1 MKRYCALFLAVLS
14 LFTWAT
20 AAHADPIGS
29 IVVFGDSL
37 SDVGNTYT
45 AAGIP
50 PAPYYQGHYSNGP
63 IWIEQLASKLGVAA
77 PTASLLGGTD
87 YAFGGAETG
96 TGLSP
101 KGVPNMLTQVGQ
113 YLSSSTPKSSQLFIL
128 WGGANNFFDGQ
139 TNPKTPVLDIGH
151 AITELAAAGAKN
163 FLVPNYPDLSLTPYG
178 RSTSPA
184 MQAGLAALTQGYNQA
199 LRAELSMLNATL
211 GINIRQLDN
220 YSLFQTMMANTGTFG
235 FTNVT
240 SSAVGDFNL
249 SGSGYLFWDDVHPT
263 TAGHGY
269 IADAAYAAITPE
281 PTSLAL
287 LATGGLGLVLAR
299 YRRRRAFRRA
309 AEFIPAVGSAGI
321 NPAARP
327 RVVSGVLQAALVPLL
342 AVALMHAPAAVRAQ
356 ASGEQYTSTT
366 ASPLIPDPDTFPAT
380 PPAAATP
387 APQAPQSAAAPE
399 PWRLFQEIKLDAT
412 WLPSSGKD
420 QLSMADLEFT
430 TILNIPTAD
439 GWAPLLITPYAA
451 SRDWMVPHTTGIH
464 LYDLNTEFAWR
475 PRLAQWLFAD
485 LAVTPGLYTDFKDVT
500 ADSFKMRGRGLAIVA
515 ISPQLQFVGGFMYVN
530 RNKIKLL
537 PAGGVI
543 WNPSDDFRCFLVFP
557 QPKISYRLATLGD
570 AQFWGY
576 LAGEFGG
583 GRWEVEGANGTT
595 AFSLDYTDLRA
606 LLGVECASGPRLKE
620 HVEVGYVFARR
631 LNIASSLPD
640 FKLQPTVMLRAGV
653 RF

>member
-1 MKRYCALFLAVLS
+1 MKRYCALFLTVLS

-29 IVVFGDSL
+29 VVVFGDSL

-63 IWIEQLASKLGVAA
+63 IWVEQFASKLGIAA
-77 PTASLLGGTD
+77 PTPSLLGGTD

-113 YLSSSTPKSSQLFIL
+113 YLSASTPKSSQLFIL

-139 TNPKTPVLDIGH
+139 TNPKVPVMDIGH

-163 FLVPNYPDLSLTPYG
+163 FLVPNYSNLALTPFG
-178 RSTSPA
+178 RSSSPA
-184 MQAGLAALTQGYNQA
+184 MQQGLAALSLGYNQA
-199 LRAELSMLNATL
+199 LKAELSMLQGTL
-211 GINIRQLDN
+211 GIHITQLN
-220 YSLFQTMMANTGTFG
+220 TYGLFQTMIGNPGAYG

-249 SGSGYLFWDDVHPT
+249 SATGYLFWDDVHPT
-263 TAGHGY
+263 TAGHRF
-269 IADAAYAAITPE
+269 IADAAFAAIAPE

-287 LATGGLGLVLAR
+287 LATGGLGLVVAGC
-299 YRRRRAFRRA
+299 RRRLTRRKRRA
-309 AEFIPAVGSAGI
+309 ALALLLSL
-321 NPAARP
+321 
-327 RVVSGVLQAALVPLL
+327 VVLK
-342 AVALMHAPAAVRAQ
+342 APIAAQ
-356 ASGEQYTSTT
+356 AQADGEQYISAT
-366 ASPLIPDPDTFPAT
+366 ASPMIPDPDTYPAA
-380 PPAAATP
+380 PPAAGTP
-387 APQAPQSAAAPE
+387 APEASQPTAAPDT
-399 PWRLFQEIKLDAT
+399 WRLFQESKLDAT
-412 WLPSSGKD
+412 WLPSGGKD
-420 QLSMADLEFT
+420 HLSMADREIT
-430 TILNIPTAD
+430 TILNIPVAD

-451 SRDWMVPHTTGIH
+451 AHDWMVPHADGLH

-485 LAVTPGLYTDFKDVT
+485 LAVTPGLYTDFKDVNEN
-500 ADSFKMRGRGLAIVA
+500 SFQMRGRGLAIVA
-515 ISPQLQFVGGFMYVN
+515 FSPQLQFVGGFMYVN

-557 QPKISYRLATLGD
+557 QPKVSYRLVTLG
-570 AQFWGY
+570 GTPSS
-576 LAGEFGG
+576 
-583 GRWEVEGANGTT
+583 GATW
-595 AFSLDYTDLRA
+595 
-606 LLGVECASGPRLKE
+606 P
-620 HVEVGYVFARR
+620 
-631 LNIASSLPD
+631 ASSAAAAGRSGAPTRRPPSRSITPICACCWAWNAPPD
-640 FKLQPTVMLRAGV
+640 RA
-653 RF
+653 